1 MVHGGCMKYEKDQKQ
16 RKYSTALYSTFVK
29 GKGKE
34 KKSEESE
41 WVRAGHV
48 HGGNSLYNIIM
59 VTSSDAAPLLQSQ

>member
-16 RKYSTALYSTFVK
+16 IRKYSTALYSTFVK

-41 WVRAGHV
+41 
-48 HGGNSLYNIIM
+48 
-59 VTSSDAAPLLQSQ
+59 

>member
-16 RKYSTALYSTFVK
+16 RKYSTALYTFVK

-48 HGGNSLYNIIM
+48 HGGEQPIQYYYGNI
-59 VTSSDAAPLLQSQ
+59 